1 MTPHDLALNKTKI
14 ALMGKEGS
22 AFFTTLVFSLRMAW
36 DESIPTACTDGK
48 WIWISPKYFMSLSP
62 SARVTLLVHEAMHC
76 AYLHMDRLGTKKM
89 PKWNYATDYVI
100 NLQLHD
106 RGFEGWPNWLLDT
119 QYKDMSSEQVYNLLG
134 ENLPPPPMDDLRP
147 SEASSEKLKQDMDEI
162 LVRAAIQSKARK
174 EDAGSI
180 PGDIQIYLNNLL
192 NPKLPWNQILQR
204 YLKQAAKEDYSFRKP
219 NRRYF
224 PKLILPSLYSQKVED
239 LAIAIDTSGSITDEQ
254 FHQFISETHSLLRMM
269 KPQKLSLIQF
279 DTSIKSVDTIKN
291 IHDLMRVKFSG
302 RGGTMIAPVLEWA
315 NANKPKVLL
324 VFSDGEFYW
333 PGIETK
339 VNTIWLIHGE
349 YPFTPPFG
357 KTINYKI
364 NP

>member
-1 MTPHDLALNKTKI
+1 
-14 ALMGKEGS
+14 
-22 AFFTTLVFSLRMAW
+22 
-36 DESIPTACTDGK
+36 
-48 WIWISPKYFMSLSP
+48 
-62 SARVTLLVHEAMHC
+62 
-76 AYLHMDRLGTKKM
+76 
-89 PKWNYATDYVI
+89 
-100 NLQLHD
+100 
-106 RGFEGWPNWLLDT
+106 
-119 QYKDMSSEQVYNLLG
+119 
-134 ENLPPPPMDDLRP
+134 
-147 SEASSEKLKQDMDEI
+147 MDEI

-174 EDAGSI
+174 EGPGSI
-180 PGDIQIYLNNLL
+180 PGDIQIYLHNLL

-204 YLKQAAKEDYSFRKP
+204 YLKQATKEDYSFRKP

-291 IHDLMRVKFSG
+291 IHDLMQVKFSG
-302 RGGTMIAPVLEWA
+302 RGGTLIAPVLEWA
-315 NANKPKVLL
+315 NENKPKVLL

-349 YPFTPPFG
+349 HPFAPPFG